1 MKLQSSKTKS
11 CEKEITE
18 SDLYNAIKSVV
29 NNKSPGNDGLTTGF
43 YETFW
48 DQIIDLF
55 HKSVKDVKRKNKL
68 NVSQKQAVIKLI
80 EQNDR
85 DKQYIKI
92 LRTIS

>member
-1 MKLQSSKTKS
+1 ML
-11 CEKEITE
+11 KE
-18 SDLYNAIKSVV
+18 
-29 NNKSPGNDGLTTGF
+29 
-43 YETFW
+43 
-48 DQIIDLF
+48 
-55 HKSVKDVKRKNKL
+55 KNKL